1 MRYILATRNLPL
13 LERFAASN
21 VLLAFDFDGTLAPI
35 VRDPA
40 AARMRAS
47 TRRLLGRVAT
57 RYTCVVIS
65 GRARHDLTARVRG
78 LPIVHLAGNYGLEPW
93 APRAE
98 YRAQVQKWISQLSP
112 RLAHVPGIV
121 VEDKTYSMTV
131 HYRNARRPRLAV
143 AAIRRALRTLRGAR
157 SLGGDH
163 AFTLVPRGAPTKGA
177 ALERACQLF
186 VCENAIYIGDDRTD
200 EDAFT
205 VWSAERL
212 LAIRVGMRARSGAR
226 YGLKHQG
233 EIDDLL
239 QALLAMRSARAR

>member
-1 MRYILATRNLPL
+1 MRYILATRHLPV

-40 AARMRAS
+40 AARMRPS
-47 TRRLLGRVAT
+47 TRRLLRGVAG

-65 GRARHDLTARVRG
+65 GRARHDLAARIGG
-78 LPIVHLAGNYGLEPW
+78 LPIVHLAGNHGLEPW
-93 APRAE
+93 APRDE
-98 YRAQVQKWISQLSP
+98 YRAQVQTWIDQLSP
-112 RLAHVPGIV
+112 RLAHLSGVV

-131 HYRNARRPRLAV
+131 HYRNARRPRVAV
-143 AAIRRALRTLRGAR
+143 AAIRRGLRTLRGAR

-186 VCENAIYIGDDRTD
+186 ACESAIYVGDDRTD
-200 EDAFT
+200 EEAFK
-205 VWSAERL
+205 VWNAQRL

-233 EIDDLL
+233 EIDELL
-239 QALLAMRSARAR
+239 QALLAMRP